1 MFEWLK
7 EDLQEAMLLARRK
20 REYRK
25 ETFDTSHRTHP
36 EFSFKASDIVL
47 LHDTILDANM
57 SVKLHYKWIGP
68 YKIRTVISGKGI
80 YTLKE
85 LDGTI

>member
-1 MFEWLK
+1 
-7 EDLQEAMLLARRK
+7 MLSARRK
-20 REYRK
+20 RECRK
-25 ETFDTSHRTHP
+25 ETFDISHRTHP
-36 EFSFKASDIVL
+36 ESSFKASDIVL

-57 SVKLHYKWIGP
+57 LVKLHYKWIGP
-68 YKIRTVISGKGI
+68 YRIRTVILGKGT